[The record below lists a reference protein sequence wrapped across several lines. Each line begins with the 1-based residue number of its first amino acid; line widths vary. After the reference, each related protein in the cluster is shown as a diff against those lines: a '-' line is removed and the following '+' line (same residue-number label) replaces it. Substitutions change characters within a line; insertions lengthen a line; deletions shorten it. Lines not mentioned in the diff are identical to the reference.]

1 MQRINQHNAINISLK
16 HKYLLLLLFILSQY
30 PSALC
35 QTLLSGTVV
44 DSNSKIPL
52 PFVNIGIEH
61 KNIGTTSQKDGF
73 FSINIPLKNQ
83 DDTLTFSLVGYD
95 DLRMAVKE
103 IISSNTKYFA
113 LPIKSI
119 TLSNITISASRLV
132 EKNFGIE
139 KNNALIHFTDGS
151 TNQKDI
157 FEIAQLMKFD
167 TSLSKITAVNLFIDE
182 PGNEPVT
189 FRINFYAFDGNMP
202 GNKIVE
208 KNIVQTHEMKA
219 GWLKFDLSDQ
229 NIYLRGNFIVSI
241 EFIPSTNPDKTAVYY
256 EIKLGGGAKSFVRT
270 SSQGTWG
277 IPPHHYRMFVTALV
291 PDNKKYYNTD
301 NDEKETVPTT
311 SLYSAFVKDSFFL
324 FIQTP
329 AEYEKKKNQNY
340 PVIFLLDAN
349 AYFDIVANAMNEKS
363 IAAIL
368 VGVGYKDVLQMD
380 SLRQRDYTFPVAL
393 VADSFSISG
402 GANQFLRFFEN
413 ELLPYIDTTYR
424 TDKSNRTIMGHSLG
438 GYFAL
443 FMLLTE
449 LKDKTNYFKNFV
461 AASPSLDYYHQYLL
475 QQFQNIT
482 EIENAKRSV
491 LLTTGEKEKEEK
503 VESNAIHSDSFTLL
517 VKQLTATK
525 FNSINTYNIIYP
537 GAEHMATAVP
547 TFTQSLQIIK

>member
-1 MQRINQHNAINISLK
+1 MSK
-16 HKYLLLLLFILSQY
+16 HKYLLLLLFILLQQ

-35 QTLLSGTVV
+35 QTLLSGTVI
-44 DSNSKIPL
+44 DSESKTTL
-52 PFVNIGIEH
+52 PFVNIGIKH
-61 KNIGTTSQKDGF
+61 KNIGTTSQQDGS

-95 DLRMAVKE
+95 DLRMPVKE
-103 IISSNTKYFA
+103 IISSQQKYFP
-113 LPIKSI
+113 LRIKTI
-119 TLSNITISASRLV
+119 TLNNITISANRLV

-157 FEIAQLMKFD
+157 FEIAQLIKLD
-167 TSLSKITAVNLFIDE
+167 TSLSKITSVNLFIDE

-189 FRINFYAFDGNMP
+189 FRINFYAFDGTMP
-202 GNKIVE
+202 GNKIIE
-208 KNIVQTHEMKA
+208 KNIVQTQEMKA
-219 GWLKFDLSDQ
+219 GWLKFDLSEE
-229 NIYLRGNFIVSI
+229 NIYLKGNFIVSI
-241 EFIPSTNPDKTAVYY
+241 EFIPSANPNKTPVYY

-270 SSQGTWG
+270 SSQGTWS

-291 PDNKKYYNTD
+291 PDNKNYYNNDND
-301 NDEKETVPTT
+301 NDERESIPTT
-311 SLYSAFVKDSFFL
+311 RLYSAFVKDSFFL

-329 AEYEKKKNQNY
+329 KNYAKKKNQNY
-340 PVIFLLDAN
+340 PVIYLLDAN

-393 VADSFSISG
+393 PSDSFAISG
-402 GANQFLRFFEN
+402 GADKFIGFFEK

-443 FMLLTE
+443 FTLLTE

-461 AASPSLDYYHQYLL
+461 SASPSLDYYHQYLL
-475 QQFQNIT
+475 QEFQNIT
-482 EIENAKRSV
+482 DIENAKRTL
-491 LLTTGEKEKEEK
+491 LLTTGEKEKQEE
-503 VESNAIHSDSFTLL
+503 VESNAIHSDSFPFL

-537 GAEHMATAVP
+537 GAEHMATAIP